1 MDPDTLHL
9 EFWKSIGGLLQDLGN
24 TILNWFGMGV
34 ERDDIL
40 RSASYRAAVYE
51 AYKGN
56 ERDSVEWLLEKEI
69 SLRLDYEFKKTDIFN
84 IPDQIIRGLKQD
96 VMRALYLN

>member
-1 MDPDTLHL
+1 M
-9 EFWKSIGGLLQDLGN
+9 
-24 TILNWFGMGV
+24 
-34 ERDDIL
+34 
-40 RSASYRAAVYE
+40 
-51 AYKGN
+51 
-56 ERDSVEWLLEKEI
+56 EWLLEKEI